1 MARKF
6 WKRNEKGE
14 LVEFFPNKFNWED
27 GKINNHIN
35 MRTTWSG
42 QTKIEFSET
51 SMQDSIDEMNK

>member
-1 MARKF
+1 MAYYIYDEKKKKVVEVPK
-6 WKRNEKGE
+6 KRFNFSKGR
-14 LVEFFPNKFNWED
+14 V
-27 GKINNHIN
+27 NNHIN